1 MTDIEFAQ
9 FWTTATLGVNF
20 QHGYRLLDNQ
30 RDSRFIGE
38 FKQLGCHILVK
49 KMNIKFGLFI
59 EPNLCWVLSSWETFF
74 GTFFLPQFGPFK
86 NCWRWSCVLVEA
98 TYTHHSTDV
107 IATTHTSRNTHQGTP
122 ITKYPSWITHH
133 GTPITECSS
142 QNTHHRMPITK
153 HPSRNA
159 NHGTP
164 FTERPSQKTLHGTA
178 ITERPSRNAHHGT
191 PITITE
197 RPSWNPQH

>member
-1 MTDIEFAQ
+1 
-9 FWTTATLGVNF
+9 
-20 QHGYRLLDNQ
+20 
-30 RDSRFIGE
+30 
-38 FKQLGCHILVK
+38 
-49 KMNIKFGLFI
+49 MNTKFGLFI

-153 HPSRNA
+153 QPSWIHFSHIFFISMNDHWLSFLCININEIARLSLHSCKLN
-159 NHGTP
+159 
-164 FTERPSQKTLHGTA
+164 FCLSYYQQKFSLKFEVLGTA
-178 ITERPSRNAHHGT
+178 A
-191 PITITE
+191 
-197 RPSWNPQH
+197 Q